1 MIITIVTVAALIAVT
16 IYGLGQKSKL
26 KIAMEE
32 IAVKES
38 VNDLLRSHTKRIEA
52 EKIADK
58 DYIRTLRSELQSY
71 KDKARA
77 SAVSAVQRLA
87 PVENKIG
94 KTKPTKAAPVLA
106 PAKPRKPYKKKDA

>member
-32 IAVKES
+32 IATKES
-38 VNDLLRSHTKRIEA
+38 VNDLLRAHTKRIEA

-58 DYIRTLRSELQSY
+58 DYIRTLRSDLQSC
-71 KDKARA
+71 KDKSRISIKSMPNPVMGESKPKKANP
-77 SAVSAVQRLA
+77 VMGA
-87 PVENKIG
+87 PVKS
-94 KTKPTKAAPVLA
+94 K
-106 PAKPRKPYKKKDA
+106 KPYKKKEA